1 MEKQAWMT
9 AHLFTKQLTEY
20 FKPLLR
26 NSAAQKKKK
35 KISFNILLLIDNA
48 PAYPQAQTEMYKI
61 DVVFKP
67 ADTTCIL

>member
-9 AHLFTKQLTEY
+9 AHLFTKQSVEY

-35 KISFNILLLIDNA
+35 KISFNILLLIANA
-48 PAYPQAQTEMYKI
+48 PAYPQAQMEMYKI
-61 DVVFKP
+61 NVVFKP
-67 ADTTCIL
+67 ANTTCIL